1 MNFIYLLVISLTQA
15 SQSIEI
21 NYIPSTK
28 TPPSGRTNPLLIFHE
43 SLNSIILFGG
53 QQDSEFLSDLHIFS
67 LTLNYWTYII
77 PITQNY
83 PGNQYTDP
91 RSSSGGFAS
100 KTTEKF
106 YIFGGISEKGP
117 LNDLWEFNIETQKWL
132 LLDSTGSPRLS
143 FFAYDFGLIQS
154 SYQFVVFGG
163 KGLES
168 LSNSI
173 YL

>member
-1 MNFIYLLVISLTQA
+1 MNFIYLLLTALSQA

-21 NYIPSTK
+21 NYIPTTK
-28 TPPSGRTNPLLIFHE
+28 TPPSGRINPLLIFHE

-53 QQDSEFLSDLHIFS
+53 QQDSNFFSDLYIFS
-67 LTLNYWTYII
+67 LTLNSWDYII
-77 PITQNY
+77 PITQNN

-100 KTTEKF
+100 NTSEKF
-106 YIFGGISEKGP
+106 YTFGGISEKGP
-117 LNDLWEFNIETQKWL
+117 LNDLWEFNIETRKWL
-132 LLDSTGSPRLS
+132 LLDSTTSPCLS

-154 SYQFVVFGG
+154 KFQFVVFGG
-163 KGLES
+163 KGLET
-168 LSNSI
+168 LSSSI